1 MNARKDNHHLRFSP
15 SMHRVSILNKDSI
28 IVGANLTDFIAE
40 ETIKALPCSAY
51 VFVSDENVAPLHLSS
66 LLNAF
71 RKQLQKEQ
79 RSSKLLDFII
89 PPGEVHKTRETKA
102 RVEDY
107 LLSQSVTRDSVIIAL
122 GGGVIGDLVGF
133 VAATFMR
140 GVPIIQIPTTL
151 LAMVDS
157 SVGGKTAIDT
167 PHGKNLIGAFHQ
179 PTRIFIDINYLRTL
193 PRREFVNG
201 LAEVI
206 KTAAIWKEDD
216 FKMLENYPD
225 KILSLVGGS
234 VDNVGEELLIQ
245 VILGSVQVKAHV
257 VTVDE
262 KETGLRGLLN
272 FGHTVGHAIEAIV
285 FPEMLHGECVAIGMV
300 LEAEIARHLGH
311 LSNVSVGRLVRC
323 LQAYGLPVAIGDKVY
338 NSKTSRVCE
347 VDRMLEIMKVDKKNK
362 GDQKRMVLLSTI
374 GKTVEPNAMYVQD
387 EVIRRVL
394 SPAVQIVPQPVS
406 QKEIRLNV
414 PGSKSISNR
423 ALVMAAL
430 GQGPCRL
437 HGLLHSDDVQVMLD
451 SLQKL
456 VGITYSWENDGET
469 LSIVGGAGRLRVP
482 DSELYLGNAG
492 TASRF
497 LTSVTSLIKSSHP
510 TGKPTTLTGNARM
523 KQRPI
528 GPLVEALRTNGCDIK
543 CLETEGCFPLEVK
556 PTGLKGGLIKLSAKI
571 SSQYVSSILIS
582 APYADSP
589 VTLDLSGDQVIS
601 QPYIDMTIAMM
612 KTFGINVTR
621 HGNVYQIPIGVY
633 ANPPEYLIE
642 AGKCG

>member
-1 MNARKDNHHLRFSP
+1 MKVGKDNHHLRFSP
-15 SMHRVSILNKDSI
+15 FMHRVSILNRESI
-28 IVGANLTDFIAE
+28 IVGARLTEFIAQ
-40 ETIKALPCSAY
+40 ETIKVLKCSAY
-51 VFVSDENVAPLHLSS
+51 VFVSDENVAPLHLTA
-66 LLNAF
+66 LMNAF
-71 RKQLQKEQ
+71 KNQLETEE
-79 RSSKLLDFII
+79 RSAKILQFII

-107 LLSQSVTRDSVIIAL
+107 LLSQSVTRDSAIIAL

-179 PTRIFIDINYLRTL
+179 PTRIFIDIDYLRTL

-206 KTAAIWKEDD
+206 KTAAIWKEED
-216 FKMLENYPD
+216 FEMLENYPD

-234 VDNVGEELLIQ
+234 VDSVSEDLLIK

-300 LEAEIARHLGH
+300 LEAEIARHLGY

-323 LQAYGLPVAIGDKVY
+323 LQAYGLPVAIGDKTY
-338 NSKTSRVCE
+338 NSKTARICTVN
-347 VDRMLEIMKVDKKNK
+347 RMLDIMKVDKKNK
-362 GDQKRMVLLSTI
+362 GDQKRMVLLSKI

-394 SPAVQIVPQPVS
+394 SPAVQIIPRNIS
-406 QKEIRLNV
+406 QNEIRLNV

-430 GQGPCRL
+430 GKGPCRL

-469 LSIVGGAGRLRVP
+469 LSIVGGEGRLRVP

-497 LTSVTSLIKSSHP
+497 LTSVTSLIKNPHAK
-510 TGKPTTLTGNARM
+510 GKPTTLTGNARM

-528 GPLVEALRTNGCDIK
+528 GPLVDALRMNGCNIK
-543 CLETEGCFPLEVK
+543 CLETEGCFPLEVT

-582 APYADSP
+582 APYADTP

-601 QPYIDMTIAMM
+601 QPYIDMTLAMM
-612 KTFGINVTR
+612 KSFGIDVKR
-621 HGNVYQIPIGVY
+621 DGNVYHIPNGVY
-633 ANPPEYLIE
+633 VNPPEYLIE
-642 AGKCG
+642 AGNFY